1 MELMQGT
8 LDMLILRVL
17 LSGKRHGY
25 DISKRILLLS
35 NSSLKVG
42 HGSMYPALH
51 RLEKKGLVKS
61 SLGETKKGREAKFY
75 QLTKHGRAQVEV
87 ERQRWNDFVS
97 VINTVMDES

>member
-8 LDMLILRVL
+8 LDMLILKI
-17 LSGKRHGY
+17 LSSGRRHGY

-51 RLEKKGLVKS
+51 RLEKKGFVNS
-61 SLGETKKGREAKFY
+61 AMGETARGREAKFY
-75 QLTKHGRAQVEV
+75 ELTKHGREQVEQ
-87 ERQRWNDFVS
+87 EKQQWRDFVA
-97 VINTVMDES
+97 VIDVILEKG